1 MGTWVGKLL
10 SFRVFLLQGLLNVCF
25 RSEDPA
31 LVANLTL
38 TECQTK
44 CPIIL
49 TSALVGLVC
58 WVFKIAFLYL
68 FPHTSLCM

>member
-1 MGTWVGKLL
+1 MELSGCLGGSFRASVPMSTWVSILL

-38 TECQTK
+38 TECQSK

-49 TSALVGLVC
+49 TSALVGLV
-58 WVFKIAFLYL
+58 
-68 FPHTSLCM
+68 